1 MLIEDDIVASLLVKM
16 LDSRSVIEGTATSLL
31 RDLRLEAGDDERLL
45 PKGPRALSAH
55 LKRFVP
61 AFERTGIILEQSR
74 TGHDRQREWTVR
86 RKAERIVLE
95 EF

>member
-1 MLIEDDIVASLLVKM
+1 MEAEEDASFLMK
-16 LDSRSVIEGTATSLL
+16 S
-31 RDLRLEAGDDERLL
+31 
-45 PKGPRALSAH
+45 PRALSAH

-74 TGHDRQREWTVR
+74 TGHDRQRQWTIR
-86 RKAERIVLE
+86 RKAERLVVE